1 MSNKPNKTTYEE
13 LRIKQSWALWEK
25 VEHTKKRIK
34 EFLKF
39 TNGKAYV
46 SFSGGD

>member
-13 LRIKQSWALWEK
+13 LRIKQSWALWQK

-34 EFLKF
+34 ELDRDIDIIRK
-39 TNGKAYV
+39 YLEE
-46 SFSGGD
+46 